1 MYLYPRRSLEG
12 VALASKDRAGL
23 NGLRFVGRK
32 TIATNGHVLITTT
45 NRAYQNVAD
54 WSNISAYHKS
64 TVNWLNDTY
73 SSESGVAPFTVPA
86 EAVKTAIKSLPK
98 KKTDLQ
104 SLPISG
110 CVAVG
115 KIQMPEHLPTNQIV
129 LQTVNGIQTVQE
141 ESGRFPKIE
150 GVVPQY
156 HSAEFTQIAVSPKL
170 IKEIATILAKDYDKI
185 TLHIHKTDSTKPI
198 VITAS
203 DDEFASE
210 VVLMPMRL
218 EK

>member
-12 VALASKDRAGL
+12 VALASKDRAGI
-23 NGLRFVGRK
+23 NGLRFEGRK
-32 TIATNGHVLITTT
+32 TIATNGHALITTT
-45 NRAYQNVAD
+45 NRASQNVDD
-54 WSNISAYHKS
+54 WSNIGAYHESMKI
-64 TVNWLNDTY
+64 NWLNI
-73 SSESGVAPFTVPA
+73 SLPFTVST
-86 EAVKTAIKSLPK
+86 EAVKKAIKSLPK

-156 HSAEFTQIAVSPKL
+156 HSEEFTQIAVSPKL

>member
-1 MYLYPRRSLEG
+1 MHLYPRRSLEG
-12 VALASKDRAGL
+12 VALASKNRAGI
-23 NGLRFVGRK
+23 NGLRFVGGGRK
-32 TIATNGHVLITTT
+32 TIATNGHALITTT
-45 NRAYQNVAD
+45 NKAYQNVAD

-64 TVNWLNDTY
+64 TVNWLN
-73 SSESGVAPFTVPA
+73 SSENGVAPPFTVPA

-115 KIQMPEHLPTNQIV
+115 KIQMPEHLPANQIV

-141 ESGRFPKIE
+141 ESGKFPKIE

-156 HSAEFTQIAVSPKL
+156 HSAEFTEIAVSPKL
-170 IKEIATILAKDYDKI
+170 IKDIATILAKDYDKI
-185 TLHIHKTDSTKPI
+185 TLHVHKTDSTRPV

-203 DDEFASE
+203 DNEFASE

-218 EK
+218 D

>member
-12 VALASKDRAGL
+12 VALASKDRMRTGI
-23 NGLRFVGRK
+23 NGLRFIGKK

-45 NRAYQNVAD
+45 NRKYQNVED
-54 WSNISAYHKS
+54 WSNIGAYHESMKI
-64 TVNWLNDTY
+64 NWLNNDNGT
-73 SSESGVAPFTVPA
+73 APFTVPA

-129 LQTVNGIQTVQE
+129 LQTINGIQTIE
-141 ESGRFPKIE
+141 EEKGIFPKTE
-150 GVVPQY
+150 GVIPPY
-156 HSAEFTQIAVSPKL
+156 HSTEFAKIAVSPKL
-170 IKEIATILAKDYDKI
+170 VKEIATILAKDYDKI

-218 EK
+218 GK

>member
-12 VALASKDRAGL
+12 VALASKDRAGI
-23 NGLRFVGRK
+23 NGLRFVGGGRK
-32 TIATNGHVLITTT
+32 TIATNGHALITTT
-45 NRAYQNVAD
+45 NKAYQNVAD

-64 TVNWLNDTY
+64 TVNWLN
-73 SSESGVAPFTVPA
+73 SSENGVAPPFTVPA
-86 EAVKTAIKSLPK
+86 EAVKKAIKSLPK

-115 KIQMPEHLPTNQIV
+115 KIQMPEHLPANQIV

-141 ESGRFPKIE
+141 ESGKFPKIE

-156 HSAEFTQIAVSPKL
+156 HSAEFTEIAVSPKL

-185 TLHIHKTDSTKPI
+185 TLHVHKTDSTRPV

-203 DDEFASE
+203 DNEFASE

-218 EK
+218 D